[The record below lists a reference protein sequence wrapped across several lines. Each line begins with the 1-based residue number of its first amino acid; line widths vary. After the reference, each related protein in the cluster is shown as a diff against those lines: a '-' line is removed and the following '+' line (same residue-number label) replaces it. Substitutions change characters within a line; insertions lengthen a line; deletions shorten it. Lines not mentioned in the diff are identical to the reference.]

1 MNKRLISIFLAV
13 GMVFCLIPA
22 SFTADTDSMV
32 TVISNDD
39 FTANPDV
46 CFGYWGNPNEQYS
59 KGQIWGAYYPDI
71 QHWITRTPGTGWEF
85 TQSKNIGSGNTIHLD
100 KLAFLGKSLLSKSDL
115 KSTVGFYTGEKT
127 EIGYNL
133 QFKVSSLSPFEY
145 NSNTG
150 KLILG
155 APGVSNREVQ
165 LEENKEYRLE
175 TTYAYNKSAGVYG
188 VNHKIFKAD
197 DEGNYTLETERDFPD
212 DSDHLSDVRDIITAD
227 NNQIGFGLKANGKY
241 EGENALTYFTLYDI
255 KIENIVWGD
264 IVDIGGIKYSDTGIS
279 FEDTGAEVALN
290 PGKYNPSDA
299 LNYVT
304 SNDAEWL
311 ANNCWGCDDKYY
323 STNQMKSED
332 GYLWIKTRTG
342 GEYYPQYGT
351 LSHHFTPVKDGS
363 TLYFTSDIKFPK
375 LGNLTD
381 DGGNEKTYGGMLS
394 LSSLDGAKKLNIF
407 EYSFRIYSGVR
418 FMLGGINQD
427 FAIWGSNEYAKTLD
441 WQQWDQPTLS
451 APDVLSLSVTL
462 SPSMDDSSKYEANI
476 IIENPSGESPET
488 VIETDEPILLDK
500 DFAESLCKL
509 ELSST
514 REGLYANGN
523 TNRIAGLKNIKFETS
538 NRAKENEGLK
548 AGETSL
554 YIPFNNITKNNFG
567 AALCAAVTDKTTGLQ
582 KAFYTAEYDSI
593 LPYRGNLKIDL
604 SVSDPAKEY
613 VRVFIFDSFEKLSPL
628 SVSKSTNN

>member
-22 SFTADTDSMV
+22 SFAADTDSMV

-46 CFGYWGNPNEQYS
+46 CFGYWENPNEQYS
-59 KGQIWGAYYPDI
+59 KGQIWGAYYDANT
-71 QHWITRTPGTGWEF
+71 WVTRTAGKGWEF
-85 TQSKNIGSGNTIHLD
+85 IQSKNMTKGQSIYLK
-100 KLAFLGKSLLSKSDL
+100 KLAFTDKSVLSKSDL
-115 KSTVGFYTGEKT
+115 KFTVGFCTGAKT
-127 EIGYNL
+127 DIEYGMR
-133 QFKVSSLSPFEY
+133 FGASPVTPFEY
-145 NSNTG
+145 NSKTG
-150 KLILG
+150 KLTLG

-165 LEENKEYRLE
+165 LEENTEYRIE

-212 DSDHLSDVRDIITAD
+212 DSDHLSDVQEMVAKNEIYLNLNAYGAYDAD
-227 NNQIGFGLKANGKY
+227 TP
-241 EGENALTYFTLYDI
+241 LTYFTLYDI

-264 IVDIGGIKYSDTGIS
+264 IVDIGGLKYSDTGIS

-290 PGKYNPSDA
+290 TGKYNPSDA

-311 ANNCWGCDDKYY
+311 ANNCWGCDDTYY

-375 LGNLTD
+375 LVDLVD
-381 DGGNEKTYGGMLS
+381 DYKNNKTYGGMLS
-394 LSSLDGAKKLNIF
+394 LSSLDGANKLNIF
-407 EYSFRIYSGVR
+407 EYSFKIYTGVR
-418 FMLGGINQD
+418 FMLGGKNQGFDIN
-427 FAIWGSNEYAKTLD
+427 GSNESQYAKTLD

-451 APDVLSLSVTL
+451 APDFLSLSVTL
-462 SPSMDDSSKYEANI
+462 SPSMDDSSKYEADI
-476 IIENPSGESPET
+476 IIENPSGELPET